1 MKTKMMEAKYHEE
14 KLKLQ
19 QKHDADVQ
27 KVEYVQF
34 IILLMFSILNIYVVS
49 HMGSPILYDKFKLNI
64 KLNLN
69 KSTYALLIIFLINGI
84 C

>member
-1 MKTKMMEAKYHEE
+1 MEAKYHEE

-49 HMGSPILYDKFKLNI
+49 HMGSPILYDKFKLKI